1 MGGIVASEPFK
12 IAQDREDHPPVRQ
25 CEVCT
30 FALEHVAM
38 LPRSLNFPM
47 QRVYRCV
54 ECKTVVTVT
63 EE

>member
-1 MGGIVASEPFK
+1 MTIERLNTL
-12 IAQDREDHPPVRQ
+12 QDRPDDPPVRQ
-25 CEVCT
+25 CAICS
-30 FALEHVAM
+30 FALEHMAL

>member
-1 MGGIVASEPFK
+1 MPSEPFK
-12 IAQDREDHPPVRQ
+12 MAQDRKDHPPVRQ
-25 CEVCT
+25 CTVCT

-63 EE
+63 EA